1 MVPEKMSNSSKKY
14 LAFFLGTSGGL
25 LAGVGLSQGG
35 FLFTLF
41 ALALLWASKNFPTA
55 GCLWGGVATLLS
67 HRWLL
72 ALHPLTW
79 LGVSEWLSLPIA
91 VLIWLSC
98 GVFGALLVGCWC
110 FLGNTSFFYNTD
122 QTSIKKQLLSAFA
135 LALIWGLIEVC
146 LTKSPLFWVGLS
158 VSFLPQDRWLVG
170 LARWIGAGGVV
181 TIQLLMGWWLWQI
194 GVAKR
199 RGRPLLGLLVWG
211 AFALLLIHYLGWQL
225 ISNDKFSST
234 KRIALWQT
242 NIPTREKFT
251 TLQLKRLPD
260 SIQAALEQAK
270 QMNAD
275 FLVAPEGTMQPDQI
289 LASPASLPFLTGG
302 FRWIDGKQRSALL
315 VFREGETRFKEVIDK
330 YRLVPLGEWLP
341 SLPGITPK
349 GLSFVGGLE
358 PGEAS
363 RLLRWNGPPVG
374 VAICYE
380 LSDGNAL
387 AKATMRGAEWILS
400 IANLDPY
407 PLSLQK
413 QFIAL
418 AQLRSIELARD
429 VITVANTGP
438 TSLVLSSGEVLSLIP
453 PFKNKVA
460 SIDVHLSNE
469 ISGYARW
476 KELPLITSLIIA
488 LYAICQLKRTI

>member
-1 MVPEKMSNSSKKY
+1 MNISRKKY
-14 LAFFLGTSGGL
+14 WAFFFGTSGGL

-35 FLFTLF
+35 FLFTLL
-41 ALALLWASKNFPTA
+41 ALAFLWASKGFPTA
-55 GCLWGGVATLLS
+55 GCLWGGGATLFS

-79 LGVSEWLSLPIA
+79 LGIPEWLSLPIA

-98 GVFGALLVGCWC
+98 GMFGALLVGCWC
-110 FLGNTSFFYNTD
+110 FLGNTSFFNKTA
-122 QTSIKKQLLSAFA
+122 QPSIQQQFLVAFA
-135 LALIWGLIEVC
+135 LALIWALIEVC
-146 LTKSPLFWVGLS
+146 LTKSPMFWVGLS

-181 TIQLLMGWWLWQI
+181 TVQLLMGWWLWQL
-194 GVAKR
+194 GVAKV
-199 RGRPLLGLLVWG
+199 RGDLFLRLLAWG
-211 AFALLLIHYLGWQL
+211 SFVVLLIHFLGWQL
-225 ISNDKFSST
+225 ISNDQFSST

-251 TLQLKRLPD
+251 TLQLKRLPE
-260 SIQAALEQAK
+260 SIQEALEQAEK
-270 QMNAD
+270 LNSD
-275 FLVAPEGTMQPDQI
+275 FLVAPEGTMQAGQR
-289 LASPASLPFLTGG
+289 LASPSPIPFLTGG
-302 FRWIDGKQRSALL
+302 FRWIDSKQRSALL
-315 VFREGETRFKEVIDK
+315 VFREGETKFKEVIDK

-358 PGEAS
+358 PGKAS

-438 TSLVLSSGEVLSLIP
+438 TSLVLSSGEFISLIP
-453 PFKNKVA
+453 PFKNDVA
-460 SIDVHLSNE
+460 SIDVHLSNK

-476 KELPLITSLIIA
+476 KELPLITSLIIT
-488 LYAICQLKRTI
+488 LFAISRLKKTIDN